1 MILTRDGLAAAGPKS
16 SFSRINQPLAIRLF
30 ELVGKSSRDSLTKE
44 NPQMPQFSLTRS
56 IKARRDLEARLR
68 RNKLLHGR
76 SAFVDRPD
84 DGVRGRRLVPRLFS
98 DNSVRSSSLNDGG
111 RR

>member
-1 MILTRDGLAAAGPKS
+1 
-16 SFSRINQPLAIRLF
+16 
-30 ELVGKSSRDSLTKE
+30 
-44 NPQMPQFSLTRS
+44 MPQFSLTRS

-84 DGVRGRRLVPRLFS
+84 DGVRGRRLVPWSRAYLLGARIHDLGPRALAELLIEILS
-98 DNSVRSSSLNDGG
+98 GCDALARIEKYAELDPAIVAAVGARDLPPAARTVR
-111 RR
+111 

>member
-1 MILTRDGLAAAGPKS
+1 
-16 SFSRINQPLAIRLF
+16 
-30 ELVGKSSRDSLTKE
+30 
-44 NPQMPQFSLTRS
+44 MPQFSLTRS

-68 RNKLLHGR
+68 HNKLLHGR

-98 DNSVRSSSLNDGG
+98 DNSVRSSSLNYGG

>member
-1 MILTRDGLAAAGPKS
+1 
-16 SFSRINQPLAIRLF
+16 
-30 ELVGKSSRDSLTKE
+30 
-44 NPQMPQFSLTRS
+44 MPQFSLTRS

-84 DGVRGRRLVPRLFS
+84 DGVRGRRLVPICRWWGLAKWS
-98 DNSVRSSSLNDGG
+98 RAPGYRRVSWTRPIRSAEALPIRAASSNAISP
-111 RR
+111 